1 MKKIIALLLAVVLM
15 MSGTVMASAYTPG
28 VDDGEISAG
37 EIFGQASVD
46 FADATVTAG
55 EKVSVDLV
63 IKNNTG
69 FTSLVVT
76 LTLDDGIVL
85 DSVAAA
91 SGLTAA
97 KEGNVVTITAGSAV
111 TDDKT
116 VATLTFA
123 ADADALGKKTVTMEL
138 AAMDGDK
145 EVKTAASNGYITVEE
160 FIEEPAVK
168 GDIDGNGAVN
178 AGDLAMLKKVIA
190 GLTALD
196 DPTVINPDVDGTG
209 GTPNAADLAALKKII
224 AGLE

>member
-55 EKVSVDLV
+55 EKVSVDLA

-85 DSVAAA
+85 DSVVAA

-123 ADADALGKKTVTMEL
+123 ADAAALGKKTV
-138 AAMDGDK
+138 AMSVVAKNGQTD
-145 EVKTAASNGYITVEE
+145 VKTTASNGYITVEAATQ
-160 FIEEPAVK
+160 EPALV
-168 GDIDGNGAVN
+168 GDVDGTGVVN
-178 AGDLAMLKKVIA
+178 AADLAMLKKVVA
-190 GLTALD
+190 GLLALD
-196 DPTVINPDVDGTG
+196 DPTVINADVDGTG
-209 GTPNAADLAALKKII
+209 GVPNAADLAALKKIV
-224 AGLE
+224 AGL

>member
-55 EKVSVDLV
+55 EKVSVDLA

-85 DSVAAA
+85 DSVVAA

-123 ADADALGKKTVTMEL
+123 ADAAALGKKTV
-138 AAMDGDK
+138 AMSVVAKNGQTD
-145 EVKTAASNGYITVEE
+145 VKTTASNGYITVEAA
-160 FIEEPAVK
+160 IEEPALV
-168 GDIDGNGAVN
+168 GDVDGTGVVN
-178 AGDLAMLKKVIA
+178 AADLAMLKKVVA
-190 GLTALD
+190 GLLALD
-196 DPTVINPDVDGTG
+196 DPTVINADVDGTG
-209 GTPNAADLAALKKII
+209 GVPNAADLAALKKIV
-224 AGLE
+224 AGL

>member
-15 MSGTVMASAYTPG
+15 ISGTVMASAYTPG

-55 EKVSVDLV
+55 EKVSVDLA

-85 DSVAAA
+85 DSVVAA

-123 ADADALGKKTVTMEL
+123 ADAAALGKKTV
-138 AAMDGDK
+138 AMSVVAKDGQTD
-145 EVKTAASNGYITVEE
+145 VKTTDSNGYITVEAATQ
-160 FIEEPAVK
+160 EPALV
-168 GDIDGNGAVN
+168 GDVDGTGVVN
-178 AGDLAMLKKVIA
+178 AADLAMLKKVVA
-190 GLTALD
+190 GLLALD
-196 DPTVINPDVDGTG
+196 DPTVINADVDGTG
-209 GTPNAADLAALKKII
+209 GVPNAADLAALKKIV
-224 AGLE
+224 AGL